1 MKKDQASGSDA
12 ISIYSRDLQ
21 PFYSLRRAIV
31 PSIILILGVVG
42 LYLMTYFTIPVQ
54 EDNEYGVTGFLRRNG
69 LSSHLNL
76 QGIWAHMLHLW
87 NDCNGR
93 LIDKLPVPVLALM
106 PRWLFSLVNAGVY
119 VLFTQA
125 HARLSHSLLVANGVE
140 RP

>member
-76 QGIWAHMLHLW
+76 QGIWQG
-87 NDCNGR
+87 NR
-93 LIDKLPVPVLALM
+93 IKI
-106 PRWLFSLVNAGVY
+106 WL
-119 VLFTQA
+119 
-125 HARLSHSLLVANGVE
+125 
-140 RP
+140 